1 MRYVNTNGN
10 VNSNNASNTGNCPRP
25 APAETYGIE
34 ARERSPPL
42 KTRYI

>member
-10 VNSNNASNTGNCPRP
+10 VNSNNASNAGNCPRP
-25 APAETYGIE
+25 APAETYGAE